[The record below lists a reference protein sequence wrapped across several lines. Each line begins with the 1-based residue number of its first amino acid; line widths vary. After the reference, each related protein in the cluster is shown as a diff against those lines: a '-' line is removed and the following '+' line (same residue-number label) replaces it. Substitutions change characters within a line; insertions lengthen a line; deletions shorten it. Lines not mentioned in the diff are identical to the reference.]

1 MSIALGLLII
11 AAAFVAFALGAIG
24 VTKLQ
29 QASLRRDSLSPGA
42 ALPGDAGPSGFQQSP
57 GDTREAYVRKH
68 WQRPG
73 VVANGVTLVDLYD
86 RIAELEKRLAETE
99 QQLASLTP
107 PS

>member
-1 MSIALGLLII
+1 MSIALGLSII
-11 AAAFVAFALGAIG
+11 VVAFAVFALGAIC

-29 QASLRRDSLSPGA
+29 QASLQRDPPSPA
-42 ALPGDAGPSGFQQSP
+42 AAPPSAGPTGFSQAP
-57 GDTREAYVRKH
+57 GDTREAYVRRH

-86 RIAELEKRLAETE
+86 RIGELEQRLAEAE
-99 QQLASLTP
+99 QQLKELSP